1 MRLHCFVP
9 WREEPSC
16 KLRDLQDSQDLQNLQ
31 DSQGVYSFTD
41 YKIVCRHNGQGAAY
55 WMA

>member
-1 MRLHCFVP
+1 MP

-16 KLRDLQDSQDLQNLQ
+16 KLRDLQDSQDLQDLQ

-55 WMA
+55 RMA

>member
-1 MRLHCFVP
+1 MP

-16 KLRDLQDSQDLQNLQ
+16 KLRDLQDLQNLQ
-31 DSQGVYSFTD
+31 DLQGVYSFID